1 MIINSETLDEIL
13 TNVSN
18 SFLECESVQEICQL
32 YIRIQLMNKQNLLL
46 RNYQSKKKSNRRDV
60 IYGKYLYFSKK
71 NSIDSPRG

>member
-32 YIRIQLMNKQNLLL
+32 YAQYQNTI
-46 RNYQSKKKSNRRDV
+46 NEQAEFAIKKLSIKEEKN
-60 IYGKYLYFSKK
+60 LYF
-71 NSIDSPRG
+71 

>member
-32 YIRIQLMNKQNLLL
+32 YAKYQNTI
-46 RNYQSKKKSNRRDV
+46 NEQAEFAIKK
-60 IYGKYLYFSKK
+60 L
-71 NSIDSPRG
+71 SIKEEK